1 MGFTVTSL
9 RRNMLSRMTA
19 LCAAAVAAATL
30 AACASP
36 AAEPGPDSGEEPRSV
51 GSAAIFTP
59 SDGLTISQRT
69 PLNKWQALVPELTD
83 ALGEQGFEGD
93 AVSTHTSDSLD
104 RQSRDI
110 QDFVVDSIAD
120 ESVEAGDITLIVAP
134 AVEQDDSTR
143 QYGDYVSGEVAGGD
157 AADDGSSGD
166 GASDGEASEG
176 GTDGDGTEETDE
188 ETQAVQR
195 LVSALNL
202 AKDSGMRVVLLSGTI
217 QGFAP
222 DAYVRMSDARRIG
235 VIQAQNMV
243 DKLNLDGTSP
253 DNPKAIEILL
263 PRDPSADDDADDDA
277 DEESGD
283 AASDGSASD
292 AEGSADEA
300 ADGSGA
306 FAREAFAG
314 IWEVLGPYFR
324 EGTAVSPSGLLDADT
339 TQDDWR
345 SVTFVADSDEA
356 IADELTGRLG
366 MEDSQ
371 THTRID
377 GVIAMNDYVAS
388 AVTDRL
394 AALGYT
400 GTSAD
405 INPSITI
412 SGIVGNITGQV
423 DLQKEAVPDP
433 IKAPEE
439 AGDETDETD
448 IEQINSRW
456 PIVTG
461 YGAYLDVIPQ
471 IVNGQQWMTAFEDR
485 KTLCQDIAQV
495 CARLAL
501 GQSLDGLDCVTQDD
515 VDGVQVPTVTEP
527 LVAVSASN
535 LKETLIDP
543 GYITLADAGL

>member
-83 ALGEQGFEGD
+83 ALGEQGFDGD
-93 AVSTHTSDSLD
+93 SVSTHTSDSLD

-143 QYGDYVSGEVAGGD
+143 QYGDYVSGEVAGDD
-157 AADDGSSGD
+157 AADGGS
-166 GASDGEASEG
+166 SDGEASEG
-176 GTDGDGTEETDE
+176 GTDGDGTEGTDE

-263 PRDPSADDDADDDA
+263 PRDPSADDDAD
-277 DEESGD
+277 EEPDD

-292 AEGSADEA
+292 AEGSTDEA

-388 AVTDRL
+388 AVTDQL

-501 GQSLDGLDCVTQDD
+501 GQSLDGLDCVTQGD

-527 LVAVSASN
+527 LMAVSASN

>member
-83 ALGEQGFEGD
+83 ALGEQGFDGD
-93 AVSTHTSDSLD
+93 SVSTHTSDSLD

-143 QYGDYVSGEVAGGD
+143 QYGDYVSGEVAGDD
-157 AADDGSSGD
+157 AADGGS
-166 GASDGEASEG
+166 SDGEASEG
-176 GTDGDGTEETDE
+176 GTDGDGTEGTDE

-263 PRDPSADDDADDDA
+263 PRDPSADDDAD
-277 DEESGD
+277 EESDD

-292 AEGSADEA
+292 AEGSTDEA

-388 AVTDRL
+388 AVTDQL

-501 GQSLDGLDCVTQDD
+501 GQSLDGLDCVTQGD

-527 LVAVSASN
+527 LMAVSASN